1 MGCNRQRLCAA
12 VAFALLAGCA
22 HITPRD
28 NPPDDTFT
36 ARSDLDATT
45 ACVVAALDAAVPD
58 FPHGAV
64 AIVPNASYEVRP
76 LKELVISGEVYFVR
90 VASAPGGSQ
99 VQTYV
104 ISTWKSKIVP
114 AVRRCGT

>member
-1 MGCNRQRLCAA
+1 MGCRRESIRAA
-12 VAFALLAGCA
+12 LICSLLAGCA

-28 NPPDDTFT
+28 NPPDDTFI
-36 ARSDLDATT
+36 ARSDLNATT
-45 ACVVAALDAAVPD
+45 ACVVAALDGAVPG

-76 LKELVISGEVYFVR
+76 LKELVTTGEVYFVR
-90 VASAPGGSQ
+90 VASAPGGTQ

-114 AVRRCGT
+114 AVRRCGA